1 MGARSRMALR
11 TSVSCP
17 VHASVRSICL
27 WLGLCDT
34 LTPRFC
40 LHSSPPLPKGF
51 CNFLSAQI
59 KKRKNITQKS
69 KSFYC
74 TLRSSLSSSFL
85 SLSLSFRFRFVS
97 AFAVFLLILHAQ
109 NFCDLWGAKIKK
121 KKEQQRDKLSHS
133 RRQLGATHWP
143 HDPAKNMGRE
153 GKDCLSKEE
162 GKVRCVWTELRACC
176 DWVPWVN
183 FQGS

>member
-40 LHSSPPLPKGF
+40 LLSSPPLPKGF

-85 SLSLSFRFRFVS
+85 SLFSLRFCLCRIFIN
-97 AFAVFLLILHAQ
+97 FARAKFLWFMRRKNQEEEA
-109 NFCDLWGAKIKK
+109 ATP
-121 KKEQQRDKLSHS
+121 S

-143 HDPAKNMGRE
+143 HDPAKNM